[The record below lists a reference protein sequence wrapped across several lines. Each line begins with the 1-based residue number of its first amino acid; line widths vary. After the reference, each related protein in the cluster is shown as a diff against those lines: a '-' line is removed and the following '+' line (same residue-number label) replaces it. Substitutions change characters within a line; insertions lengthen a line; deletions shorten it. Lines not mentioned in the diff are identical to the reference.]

1 MSYNIGVNVIEVDG
15 SATPAIV
22 GAAVSVAAF
31 NIATQRGAAAGPA
44 LVTKYAQFEATFGSY
59 LPDALGAYLVKGFF
73 DNGGQFAWVNR
84 VTAPDA
90 TPSRA
95 PLSDGAGNATLT
107 LQTGY
112 RGHVDPGSWG
122 STLAV
127 EIKPSSSFS
136 TTVAEVS
143 PASITGTALAAST
156 NLSAFPTLA
165 VTVDGEQISITFR
178 AADFADPTAA
188 TPAEIRNAINRHTAL
203 LTASLAA
210 NNALVLTSN
219 GTVAH
224 LNGTFTSLQ
233 VTAGGTS
240 IGLAAGGEVTGTP
253 ATMTQTGT
261 TLARV
266 DGLRAGSTV
275 ELSDGTNE
283 ARVKLIRVTPAT
295 GAVEWQPA
303 VANIGS
309 FTATAVTAKTIE
321 FDLTVARGGTQDSDV
336 VERWTALT
344 MESDL
349 PSYAPARLN
358 DPLAGSSYL
367 FAINEHSASAPGS
380 NLPAAQSFAY
390 LTPGTNGT
398 LTVPAFIGDQ
408 GAKTGFF
415 AFDPIEVDLVV
426 CERDD
431 PAVVAAGVAYC
442 QDRGDCMYVGS
453 VPQGSVANGSAIAY
467 GKNLQAS
474 KVYGALYGPWIKVL
488 DPIGTGTGA
497 GATPTRWIPPTGHI
511 IGTYARIANARGVW
525 KAPAGDEANLLG
537 ALDVEVNL
545 SDADHTT
552 LVETASV
559 NGIRAIAGTGIV
571 IDASRT
577 LSTDPRWLYVNVRLL
592 FNFVKSS
599 LRQGLRWTRQEPNK
613 DTLWDAVKF
622 GSVTPFL
629 TGLWRQGAFGTGQ
642 PADVFTVI
650 CDATNNPPDQV
661 QLGVLTVEVYF
672 YPSRPAE
679 TIVIKVGQRPGA
691 SSATEA

>member
-15 SATPAIV
+15 SATPAIA
-22 GAAVSVAAF
+22 GAAVSVAGF
-31 NIATQRGAAAGPA
+31 NIATQRGATAGPA
-44 LVTKYAQFEATFGSY
+44 LVTSYGQFEATFGSY
-59 LPDALGAYLVKGFF
+59 LPDAVGAYLVKGFF
-73 DNGGQFAWVNR
+73 DNQGQFAWINR

-90 TPSRA
+90 TPSQIT
-95 PLSDGAGNATLT
+95 LSDAGGNQTLT

-122 STLAV
+122 GMLAV
-127 EIKPSSSFS
+127 AVNASSSFT

-143 PASITGTALAAST
+143 PASITGSALGATT
-156 NLSAFPTLA
+156 NLSTLPTLTI
-165 VTVDGEQISITFR
+165 TVDGKSVSIAFVS
-178 AADFADPTAA
+178 ADFADQTAA
-188 TPAEIRNAINRHTAL
+188 TPAEIRNAINHHTAL
-203 LTASLAA
+203 LTASLSSS
-210 NNALVLTSN
+210 NAIVLTSN

-233 VTAGGTS
+233 VTGSGGAV
-240 IGLAAGGEVTGTP
+240 IGLPAAAEVMGTP
-253 ATMTQTGT
+253 AAMTATGT

-266 DGLRAGSTV
+266 DGLQVGSTV
-275 ELSDGTNE
+275 ALSDGTNQ

-295 GAVEWQPA
+295 GAVQWQPA
-303 VANIGS
+303 VSTA
-309 FTATAVTAKTIE
+309 FTATTTTAKTIE
-321 FDLTVARGGTQDSDV
+321 FDLIVALGGTQDADI

-358 DPLAGSSYL
+358 DPLAGSAYL
-367 FAINEHSASAPGS
+367 LGIDQHSASAHGS
-380 NLPAAQSFAY
+380 NVPVAHSFVN
-390 LTPGTNGT
+390 LTQGVNGT
-398 LTVPAFIGDQ
+398 LTIPAFTGDQ
-408 GAKTGFF
+408 EAKTGFF
-415 AFDPIEVDLVV
+415 AFDPIEIDLLV
-426 CERDD
+426 CERVD
-431 PAVVAAGVAYC
+431 PAVVAAALTYSQG
-442 QDRGDCMYVGS
+442 RGDCMFVGS
-453 VPQGSVANGSAIAY
+453 VPQGSVADGSALAY
-467 GKNLQAS
+467 GKNLQGS

-488 DPIGTGTGA
+488 DPIGTGSV
-497 GATPTRWIPPTGHI
+497 PTRWIPPTGHI
-511 IGTYARIANARGVW
+511 IGTYARIADARGIW

-545 SDADHTT
+545 SDTDHTT

-592 FNFVKSS
+592 FNYVKSS

-622 GSVTPFL
+622 GSVIPFL
-629 TGLWRQGAFGTGQ
+629 TGLWRQGAFGTGK

-661 QLGVLTVEVYF
+661 QLGFLTLEVYF

>member
-15 SATPAIV
+15 SATPAIA
-22 GAAVSVAAF
+22 GAAVSVAGF

-44 LVTKYAQFEATFGSY
+44 LVTTYAQFEASFGSY
-59 LPDALGAYLVKGFF
+59 LPNALGAYLVKGFF
-73 DNGGQFAWVNR
+73 DNGGQFAWINR
-84 VTAPDA
+84 VNAADA
-90 TPSRA
+90 TPSEA
-95 PLSDGAGNATLT
+95 TLSDGNSNPTLV

-122 STLAV
+122 GTVAV
-127 EIKPSSSFS
+127 EVNASSSFA
-136 TTVAEVS
+136 TTVAELN
-143 PASITGTALAAST
+143 PASITGSALQAST
-156 NLSAFPTLA
+156 NLSTLPTLT
-165 VTVDGEQISITFR
+165 VTVDGENVSIAFL
-178 AADFADPTAA
+178 ASDFADPTAA

-203 LTASLAA
+203 LTASLSTG
-210 NNALVLTSN
+210 NALILTSN

-233 VTAGGTS
+233 VTGTGGTA
-240 IGLAAGGEVTGTP
+240 IGLPAGTVVMGTAAQI
-253 ATMTQTGT
+253 TQTGT

-266 DGLRAGSTV
+266 DGLQAGSTV
-275 ELSDGTNE
+275 ALSDGANQ
-283 ARVKLIRVTPAT
+283 AHVKLIRVTPAT

-303 VANIGS
+303 VTNISS
-309 FTATAVTAKTIE
+309 FTVTAITAKTIE
-321 FDLTVARGGTQDSDV
+321 FDLILAQGGTQDADV
-336 VERWTALT
+336 VERWTGLT

-358 DPLAGSSYL
+358 DPLAGSAYL
-367 FAINEHSASAPGS
+367 VAVDEHSASPPGS
-380 NLPAAQSFAY
+380 NIPAAQPFAF
-390 LTPGTNGT
+390 LTPGTSGT
-398 LTVPAFIGDQ
+398 LTVPAFVGDQ
-408 GAKTGFF
+408 GAKTGFY
-415 AFDPIEVDLVV
+415 AFDPIEVDLLV

-431 PAVVAAGVAYC
+431 PGVVAAGVAYC

-488 DPIGTGTGA
+488 DPIGA
-497 GATPTRWIPPTGHI
+497 GATPTRWIPPSGHI
-511 IGTYARIANARGVW
+511 IGTYARIASARGIW

-592 FNFVKSS
+592 FNYVKSS

-661 QLGVLTVEVYF
+661 QLGFLTVEVYF